1 VSAVVEQPAPRTD
14 PVRPR
19 SGFGSLLRSEL
30 HRFRSRRFIQ
40 VVLALAVVGWIVV
53 TGIALTQYGNPGADE
68 IARAEQQIDADVAMS
83 EQYREQCLA
92 ETGEAGASGF
102 PEGTSLEVI
111 CGPEQTRE
119 DYELAWYLDTAPFD
133 FASSGFEGALVFAA
147 LGAVV
152 AALVG
157 ATWIGAEWSSRSL
170 VALLFWVPRRMQVI
184 AAKAVV
190 LVGAAALVGVVAQAG
205 WLGMSGILRA
215 FVGLDADLPEG
226 FWSDLLQTQARGV
239 LLTVIAALLAFG
251 LTNLVRNTG
260 AALGIAFVYLVI
272 VENLVRGLRPMWQ
285 QWLLSSNALGLV
297 QNDGYTITTY
307 GDQPDAS
314 GMVEMT
320 EYYLGHL
327 QAGVFLAVVTVV
339 VVAVGTVLFAKRDLH

>member
-1 VSAVVEQPAPRTD
+1 MEQPTPGATGAAT
-14 PVRPR
+14 PR

-40 VVLALAVVGWIVV
+40 VVLVLAVVGWIVV
-53 TGIALTQYGNPGADE
+53 TCIALTQYGNPGADE
-68 IARAEQQIDADVAMS
+68 IARAEQQIDS
-83 EQYREQCLA
+83 ELALNQEYREQCL
-92 ETGEAGASGF
+92 EEAATAPGTT
-102 PEGTSLEVI
+102 PEQF
-111 CGPEQTRE
+111 CGPEMSRS
-119 DYELAWYLDTAPFD
+119 DFELAWYLDTAPFD
-133 FASSGFEGALVFAA
+133 FAASGFDGALTFAGIA
-147 LGAVV
+147 AVV

-157 ATWIGAEWSSRSL
+157 ATWIGAEWSTRSL
-170 VALLFWVPRRMQVI
+170 VALLFWVPRRMQVM
-184 AAKAVV
+184 AAKLVV
-190 LVGAAALVGVVAQAG
+190 LVGAAALIGVVAQVG

-272 VENLVRGLRPMWQ
+272 VENLVRAIRPMWQ

-297 QNDGYTITTY
+297 QNGGYTITTY
-307 GDQPDAS
+307 GDQPDAT
-314 GMVEMT
+314 GMVETT

-327 QAGVFLAVVTVV
+327 QAGVYLGLVTLV
-339 VVAVGTVLFAKRDLH
+339 VVAIGAVLFAKRDIH

>member
-1 VSAVVEQPAPRTD
+1 MSAVVEQSTPGATGPAA
-14 PVRPR
+14 PR

-40 VVLALAVVGWIVV
+40 VVLTLAVVGWIAV
-53 TGIALTQYGNPGADE
+53 TCITLTQFGNPGADE
-68 IARAEQQIDADVAMS
+68 IAAAEQRIAADLEMF
-83 EQYREQCLA
+83 EEGRQQCL
-92 ETGEAGASGF
+92 EQAGSAA
-102 PEGTSLEVI
+102 GTSPEEF

-119 DYELAWYLDTAPFD
+119 DIELSWYLDTAPFD
-133 FASSGFEGALVFAA
+133 FASSGFDGALTFAGI
-147 LGAVV
+147 GAVI

-190 LVGAAALVGVVAQAG
+190 LVAAAALIGVVAQAG
-205 WLGMSGILRA
+205 WLAMSGILRA
-215 FVGLDADLPEG
+215 FVGLDADLPDG
-226 FWSDLLQTQARGV
+226 FWSALLQTQARGV

-272 VENLVRGLRPMWQ
+272 VENLVRGIRPMWQ

-297 QNDGYTITTY
+297 QNRGYTITTY
-307 GDQPDAS
+307 GDQPDAT
-314 GMVEMT
+314 GMVETT

-327 QAGVFLAVVTVV
+327 QAGVFLAVVTLV